1 MIALSVIAALV
12 TILAG
17 TFAVAAHRMSF
28 AHRQA
33 YREDLSMNRFA
44 CAREKA
50 RITRRSKV
58 TKAKPRVTAKRQ
70 TAASRPVTGNAHS
83 SLTLH

>member
-1 MIALSVIAALV
+1 MIALSVIAAFV

-33 YREDLSMNRFA
+33 YREDVSMNRFA

-50 RITRRSKV
+50 RATR
-58 TKAKPRVTAKRQ
+58 KAKVAKAKARVTARRP
-70 TAASRPVTGNAHS
+70 TPASRPVAGHAHS